1 MATLVTG
8 GSGFVGSNVVKTLA
22 QRGHRAVSLDVI
34 AADTMVRK
42 YLEPWKDAVT
52 FVQGSILDKGDLGR
66 LGAKY
71 GITKIVHAAVFTALS
86 DDIETEQSRS
96 IVDVNV
102 VGTANLLD
110 LAAMLPLERFVYV
123 SSQGVYGDARVPNEV
138 VGEDECCYPR
148 NLYGTTK
155 YFSELLAR
163 RYGELHGFSTASV
176 RLGGP
181 YGPMERHT
189 GYRVDMSGLYQ
200 WTRDLVRN
208 EPIRVGDRTL
218 ARDYT
223 YVADIAGGICD
234 VLDASALSYQEYN
247 LSTGIAVTLEDVI
260 GVLKRLRPSMQILD
274 DPAAQFGGWR
284 PNLTRGLMDVSR
296 IREDVRFTP
305 TYDLEA
311 GLREYLEWRE
321 EFGFRE

>member
-1 MATLVTG
+1 MSTLVTG
-8 GSGFVGSNVVKTLA
+8 GTGFVGSNVVKTLA
-22 QRGHRAVSLDVI
+22 RRGHRVICLDVMG
-34 AADTMVRK
+34 ADAMVRK
-42 YLEPWKDAVT
+42 YLEPWRDAVT
-52 FVQGSILDKGDLGR
+52 FVQGSILDRDDLSK
-66 LGAKY
+66 LSKKY
-71 GITKIVHAAVFTALS
+71 DITNIVHAAVFTALS
-86 DDIETEQSRS
+86 SGIETEQSRS

-110 LAAMLPLERFVYV
+110 LAATLPLERFVYV
-123 SSQGVYGDARVPNEV
+123 SSQGVYGDARVPDEV
-138 VGEDECCYPR
+138 VSEDACCYPR

-155 YFSELLAR
+155 YFSELLTR

-200 WTRDLVRN
+200 WTRNLVRG
-208 EPIRVGDRTL
+208 EPVRVGDRTL
-218 ARDYT
+218 VRDYT

-260 GVLKRLRPSMQILD
+260 GVLKRVRPSMEVID

-284 PNLTRGLMDVSR
+284 PSLTRGLMDVSR
-296 IREDVRFTP
+296 IREDVGFTP
-305 TYDLEA
+305 TYDLEE
-311 GLREYLEWRE
+311 GLKEYLEWRE
-321 EFGFRE
+321 EFGFV